1 MKLYNSMGP
10 NPHMVRMYAA
20 ELGVDLALEDVDL
33 MGGENRQ
40 AAFLAKNPSGQ
51 SPALELD
58 DGTVLAEIT
67 AICEYLDDIT
77 DGKTLI
83 GSTPQERA
91 NTHMWTRR
99 VDLNICEPMGNGFRY
114 AEGLQIFESRMI
126 TIPEAADGL
135 KRIAQA
141 KLTWLDEQMSD
152 GREFIAGA
160 SLSMADI
167 LLYSMMVFFA
177 GVGQPLNPENTNVQ
191 VWFDRMAAR
200 PSAQA

>member
-83 GSTPQERA
+83 GNTPEERA

-99 VDLNICEPMGNGFRY
+99 VDLNICEPLGNGFRY

-152 GREFIAGA
+152 RREFIAGA

-191 VWFDRMAAR
+191 AWFDRMAAR

>member
-83 GSTPQERA
+83 GSTPEERA

-99 VDLNICEPMGNGFRY
+99 VDLNICEPLGNGFRY

-167 LLYSMMVFFA
+167 LLYSMMLFFA

-191 VWFDRMAAR
+191 AWFDRMAAR

>member
-20 ELGVDLALEDVDL
+20 ELGIDLALEEVDL

-83 GSTPQERA
+83 GNTPEERA
-91 NTHMWTRR
+91 R
-99 VDLNICEPMGNGFRY
+99 
-114 AEGLQIFESRMI
+114 
-126 TIPEAADGL
+126 
-135 KRIAQA
+135 
-141 KLTWLDEQMSD
+141 
-152 GREFIAGA
+152 GRC
-160 SLSMADI
+160 
-167 LLYSMMVFFA
+167 
-177 GVGQPLNPENTNVQ
+177 
-191 VWFDRMAAR
+191 
-200 PSAQA
+200 